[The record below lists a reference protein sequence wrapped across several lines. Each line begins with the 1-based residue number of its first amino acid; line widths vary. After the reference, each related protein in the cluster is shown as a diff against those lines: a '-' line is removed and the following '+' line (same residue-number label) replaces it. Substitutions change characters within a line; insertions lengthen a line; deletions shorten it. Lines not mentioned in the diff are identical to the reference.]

1 MIVIPAV
8 DIKGGKCVRLRQG
21 LMDEETIFSDN
32 PEEMALKWEEKGA
45 KRLHLVDLDGAVK
58 GETSNKEVVQN
69 IVKAVSVPVQLGGGI
84 RNMEIIEDYIDM
96 GIDQVILGTVA
107 YKNSDLVEE
116 ACKRY
121 AGKIIVSID
130 SKDGYISIEG
140 WTEQTRM
147 AAIDLAKN
155 FENMGVNSIIY
166 TDIKRDGMENG
177 PNLDAIRRFAG
188 ALNMQVIAAGGISSL
203 RDIEDLSA
211 LEKYGV
217 NGAIIG
223 KALYSGLIKLEEA
236 IAAVD

>member
-8 DIKGGKCVRLRQG
+8 DIKGGKCVRLKQG

-32 PEEMALKWEEKGA
+32 PEEMALKWQEKGA
-45 KRLHLVDLDGAVK
+45 KRLHLVDLDGAVN
-58 GETSNKEVVQN
+58 GETSNKKVVQN
-69 IVKAVSVPVQLGGGI
+69 IVKVVSVPVQLGGGI
-84 RNMEIIEDYIDM
+84 RNMETIGEYIDI

-107 YKNSDLVEE
+107 YKNPDLVDE

-121 AGKIIVSID
+121 ENKIIVSID

-140 WTEQTRM
+140 WTEPTQM

-166 TDIKRDGMENG
+166 TDIKRDGMESG
-177 PNLDAIRRFAG
+177 PNLDAIKKFAG
-188 ALNMQVIAAGGISSL
+188 ALNMKVIAAGGISTL
-203 RDIEDLSA
+203 KDIEDLSL

-217 NGAIIG
+217 NGAIVG
-223 KALYSGLIKLEEA
+223 KALYSGSIKLEEV
-236 IAAVD
+236 IATVD

>member
-58 GETSNKEVVQN
+58 GETSNKKVVQN
-69 IVKAVSVPVQLGGGI
+69 IVKVVSVPVQLGGGI

-130 SKDGYISIEG
+130 SKDGYIAIEG
-140 WTEQTRM
+140 WTEQTWM
-147 AAIDLAKN
+147 TAIDLAKN

-166 TDIKRDGMENG
+166 TDIKRDGMESG

-203 RDIEDLSA
+203 RDIEDLST

-236 IAAVD
+236 ITAVD